1 MSLFGVAC
9 TSACSEREEP
19 QAAAPKA
26 AAQPDAARPLATE
39 HAGEDA
45 GDGGPRA
52 DAPEAGP
59 ANVPSDPNGNDED
72 DGAPRVYAKTRF
84 VWIWPNP
91 SSEGQWIG
99 FLWTGGSVR
108 LRDPEPRFGPG
119 CRHWYAVEPR
129 GYVCVDGDRATLDR
143 DDPGYRLARRFAAK
157 LDSPWPHRYGES
169 LGLRRYATPPT
180 PEQQRLREPDLRAH
194 LERVE
199 RARSGEVVEALLG
212 VDLARATGTPIEIAG
227 LPRSVH
233 EPRDRIVPRSA
244 VAFTDLE
251 VFAHDR
257 SWLLSADLM
266 WMPKDRIVPY
276 PTVTFRGVDL
286 RKTAT
291 LPLAFFRGRDRPRYE
306 KTPEGFVR
314 KGVFAR
320 LSWVE
325 LSDRQE
331 RVGDDTYVQVRGSE
345 DWLKMSEAAIPEPRA
360 TTPWGAAVGKPD
372 DSGKAPEGRATWIEV
387 SILGGWLLAYEGT
400 EPVYATLISPG
411 SGGLPLPGRDPL
423 ETAATPTGRFT
434 INGKFATATMVAPRE
449 LIHGD
454 VPWTQNFSG
463 PYALHGAYWH
473 DDFGQPKSGGCVNV
487 SPIDGR
493 WLFEFTEPKLPEGW
507 HGVRWLPRLEPSTTL
522 LLRR

>member
-1 MSLFGVAC
+1 EPELLGERSKTQARQGVGAARELGFRTGRIRRHTAVLPRAHTGLHAGRWSPLRLAGNERGGTRAFRQSRRVAAMSLFGVAC
-9 TSACSEREEP
+9 TGAGSEREEP

-26 AAQPDAARPLATE
+26 AAQPDAARPRAAE

-45 GDGGPRA
+45 GGGGPRA
-52 DAPEAGP
+52 AAPEAGP

-212 VDLARATGTPIEIAG
+212 VDLARATGTPIEIA
-227 LPRSVH
+227 
-233 EPRDRIVPRSA
+233 
-244 VAFTDLE
+244 
-251 VFAHDR
+251 
-257 SWLLSADLM
+257 
-266 WMPKDRIVPY
+266 
-276 PTVTFRGVDL
+276 
-286 RKTAT
+286 
-291 LPLAFFRGRDRPRYE
+291 
-306 KTPEGFVR
+306 
-314 KGVFAR
+314 
-320 LSWVE
+320 
-325 LSDRQE
+325 
-331 RVGDDTYVQVRGSE
+331 
-345 DWLKMSEAAIPEPRA
+345 
-360 TTPWGAAVGKPD
+360 
-372 DSGKAPEGRATWIEV
+372 
-387 SILGGWLLAYEGT
+387 
-400 EPVYATLISPG
+400 
-411 SGGLPLPGRDPL
+411 
-423 ETAATPTGRFT
+423 
-434 INGKFATATMVAPRE
+434 
-449 LIHGD
+449 
-454 VPWTQNFSG
+454 
-463 PYALHGAYWH
+463 
-473 DDFGQPKSGGCVNV
+473 
-487 SPIDGR
+487 
-493 WLFEFTEPKLPEGW
+493 
-507 HGVRWLPRLEPSTTL
+507 
-522 LLRR
+522 